1 MHRYDGEEG
10 TISHMRK
17 QQGLDEMI
25 SITGT
30 DYGPPQNSA
39 IPLHTLSPQASA
51 QSILST
57 VSDTD
62 MASTPPLS
70 THSHNNVPRTE
81 SLFSNATL
89 TPNSRSRQDG
99 DNSIFGPLHS
109 SLSVEE
115 DRQRIEKQLEA
126 FKGPCLL
133 DCIEVE
139 LSDVDVFSAKKVK
152 VVGGSKIVR
161 QPGNVLKEKGAARL
175 FLERNLYEDFCR
187 DGKFK

>member
-1 MHRYDGEEG
+1 
-10 TISHMRK
+10 MRK

-51 QSILST
+51 HSILST

-62 MASTPPLS
+62 MASTPLLS
-70 THSHNNVPRTE
+70 THSHSDVPRTD

-89 TPNSRSRQDG
+89 TPSSRSRQDE
-99 DNSIFGPLHS
+99 DNSMFGTLHS

-126 FKGPCLL
+126 FKGLL

-139 LSDVDVFSAKKVK
+139 LSDVDVFSARKVK

-175 FLERNLYEDFCR
+175 FIERNLYEDFCR
-187 DGKFK
+187 DGKFE